1 MSYEQRRIH
10 WPILG
15 AATAIALAVTLG
27 LAAAMN
33 AAATPEAY
41 LPTLASAGTPTAAYV
56 VDEPIHIDVVAT
68 REHPAVHGF
77 SFASHKRAG

>member
-1 MSYEQRRIH
+1 MNHQQRRIH

-27 LAAAMN
+27 LASAMN

-41 LPTLASAGTPTAAYV
+41 LPTLAAANAPVAVQV
-56 VDEPIHIDVVAT
+56 VGEPIHIDVVAS

-77 SFASHKRAG
+77 SFTSHKRAG